1 MQDIMQRLGL
11 PPDDD
16 TVMAPNQAA
25 IALAVAMNQARMELA
40 DREGVKSEART
51 YGAARLEA
59 LRKKLAPLYAAI
71 PRDVEMF
78 DLGLVAQDR
87 PRLFVDIIAFIEMN
101 RNQTAYRLLQET
113 RAGRVTLVETDDDK
127 IMIDHVT
134 QYVARRLVERE
145 QALAAE
151 GHFGSPSPVAPEKE
165 TAPIPAPALEKLPKP
180 ELPRAATALPMTAA
194 EAFRQWTRPA
204 QETAPAPPV
213 AQAVTSTTAPVV
225 HDARKLAA
233 DLSGEP
239 FPSLA
244 ATNQP
249 AITAIAAPFE
259 QSRETVETLAHTAAG
274 TIKPEATSAPA
285 SSITTAA
292 VLAASVATAAG
303 TNAIRTT
310 PVTKTRRNSS
320 GWWVWPLLAMLI
332 GIGLGAMALYL
343 YAASLAR

>member
-1 MQDIMQRLGL
+1 VQDIMQRLGL
-11 PPDDD
+11 PADDD

-25 IALAVAMNQARMELA
+25 IALAMAMNQARMELA
-40 DREGVKSEART
+40 DRESVKSEART

-151 GHFGSPSPVAPEKE
+151 GHFGTPATVEPVKDTKPAPAPEKQ
-165 TAPIPAPALEKLPKP
+165 PQS
-180 ELPRAATALPMTAA
+180 ELPRATSALPMTAA
-194 EAFRQWTRPA
+194 EAFRQWTRPTQDA
-204 QETAPAPPV
+204 APAPII
-213 AQAVTSTTAPVV
+213 AQAMTSTTAPVV

-233 DLSGEP
+233 DLSSEP

-244 ATNQP
+244 ATHQP
-249 AITAIAAPFE
+249 AIMAIAAPFE
-259 QSRETVETLAHTAAG
+259 QSGEAVETLAHTAAG
-274 TIKPEATSAPA
+274 TIKPEAISAPA

-310 PVTKTRRNSS
+310 PVTKTRRSSS